1 MSAASVE
8 IERGKVN
15 QKKRGGR
22 GEREKKGGDGRK
34 RGKGRKEEKK
44 GRGEWD
50 RESRVERRGEVG
62 RRGDGAEEGGGSLR
76 RGAACS
82 SSRVPCPAHAAE
94 IGEASSCFFPELGI
108 NSLK

>member
-15 QKKRGGR
+15 QKKRG
-22 GEREKKGGDGRK
+22 EREEREQKGGEGRK
-34 RGKGRKEEKK
+34 RGKRRKEEKK

-50 RESRVERRGEVG
+50 RESRVERREVG
-62 RRGDGAEEGGGSLR
+62 RRGEGAKEGGGSLR
-76 RGAACS
+76 KGAACS
-82 SSRVPCPAHAAE
+82 SSRVPCPAHVAE
-94 IGEASSCFFPELGI
+94 IGEAYSCFFPELGI